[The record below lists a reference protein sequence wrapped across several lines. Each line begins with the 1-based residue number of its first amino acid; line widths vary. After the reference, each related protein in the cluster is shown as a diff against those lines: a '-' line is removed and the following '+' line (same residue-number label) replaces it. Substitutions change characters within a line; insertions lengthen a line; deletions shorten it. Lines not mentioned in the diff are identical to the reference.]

1 MIRRFVG
8 LLVGAALIV
17 VGIALP
23 AAAHDQLIASSPAEG
38 EVLSESPALIELEFN
53 AEIIDASPAIIIQDE
68 AGETID
74 QPVPTVDGRFV
85 RAPFPEIAAG
95 PYRLNWSV
103 VSSDGHRIEG
113 TIAFTLAGGGA
124 VVPTDDPAP
133 ETLENE
139 PPSEVVVHESESSVG
154 AAETPLPQNG
164 LANASTPMK
173 VMVGFAGIAAFGAV
187 AALAVRRLRAR
198 REDQQ

>member
-8 LLVGAALIV
+8 LLFGAALIV
-17 VGIALP
+17 LGSALP

-53 AEIIDASPAIIIQDE
+53 AEIIDASPAMIIQDD

-124 VVPTDDPAP
+124 VVPTDDLA
-133 ETLENE
+133 E
-139 PPSEVVVHESESSVG
+139 EVESESPSDVVVSEPARAVD

>member
-53 AEIIDASPAIIIQDE
+53 AEIIDASPAMIIQDD

-124 VVPTDDPAP
+124 VVPTDDLA
-133 ETLENE
+133 E
-139 PPSEVVVHESESSVG
+139 EVESESPSDVVVSEPARSVD
-154 AAETPLPQNG
+154 ASETPLPQNG